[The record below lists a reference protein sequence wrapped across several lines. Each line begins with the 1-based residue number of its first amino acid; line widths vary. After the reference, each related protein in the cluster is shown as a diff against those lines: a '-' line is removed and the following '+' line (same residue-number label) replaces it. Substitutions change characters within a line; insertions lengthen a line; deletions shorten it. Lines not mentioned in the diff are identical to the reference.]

1 MAGEFGSRIIPQ
13 VSFEKIFI
21 SKSIVHSSEK
31 SYLRIPVGSSADRFI
46 TYRKIELRVIIVDQ
60 FRLPAPV
67 AFPFITHHIG
77 SCRKLE
83 NISVNIQI
91 VRCVGID
98 RVTVCFLRTLRS
110 EEHTSELQSRDHLV
124 C

>member
-1 MAGEFGSRIIPQ
+1 TLVSLDIRLTKDTYHSVHEFFNGQYPTCRKIRIPPPTQMAGEFGSRIIPQ

-31 SYLRIPVGSSADRFI
+31 SNLRIPIGSSADRFI

-77 SCRKLE
+77 SCRKL
-83 NISVNIQI
+83 
-91 VRCVGID
+91 
-98 RVTVCFLRTLRS
+98 
-110 EEHTSELQSRDHLV
+110 
-124 C
+124 